1 MRPFKD
7 WFGQRSMV
15 RVCGVVCA
23 AGLLGAALAPL
34 TAAAAG
40 GRAVVPAVASSHHF
54 TVVAT
59 SSNTH
64 SDALTINNSA
74 TNNKS
79 HALLFVN
86 ADYDA
91 GGACGCHYVDQPIGV
106 YYTGVKWQI
115 VNEDGASIALGT
127 QFNVLV
133 VAAPSA
139 NAFVF
144 TSGPTNTIGDASFIN
159 KTATNGKK
167 TVKLQVTQTSDGV
180 FDQRAVGVTYSNEF
194 SQWAVFDEDG
204 ATMPNGSLFNVLVGT
219 TGGGKLAVQKA
230 TSSNSSGDATFINNS
245 ATNGKPGAFVL
256 STPNW
261 NPNGAA
267 TGVSDTDPTG
277 VWYDAPSWAVFQED
291 TSAVPLGAAFNLL
304 LYG

>member
-1 MRPFKD
+1 MRTFND
-7 WFGQRSMV
+7 RFGQRSVV
-15 RVCGVVCA
+15 RVCGMVFA
-23 AGLLGAALAPL
+23 AGLVGMALAPL
-34 TAAAAG
+34 PAAAAG
-40 GRAVVPAVASSHHF
+40 DRAGVPAAATSHHF

-64 SDALTINNSA
+64 ADALTISNSA
-74 TNNKS
+74 TNNKP

-86 ADYDA
+86 ANYDA
-91 GGACGCHYVDQPIGV
+91 GGVCGCHYVDQPIGV

-144 TSGPTNTIGDASFIN
+144 TSGPTNTIGDTAFIN
-159 KTATNGKK
+159 EAATNGKK
-167 TVKLQVTQTSDGV
+167 TVKLQVTQTSNGV
-180 FDQRAVGVTYSNEF
+180 FDQRAVGVLYSNEF

-204 ATMPNGSLFNVLVGT
+204 TTMPNGSLFNVLVGT

-245 ATNGKPGAFVL
+245 VTNGRPGAFVL
-256 STPNW
+256 STPDW

-267 TGVSDTDPTG
+267 TGVSDADPTG
-277 VWYDAPSWAVFQED
+277 VWYDAPSWTVFQEN